1 MAQIIK
7 NRRGSLERISAV
19 SSSFQKGELI
29 ITSGSSN
36 LTTTNGSSILFAAT
50 ESGSVQA
57 VNRFLIGTN
66 APNIF
71 SSSIYNGLVKG
82 VPYYASGSSTLYL
95 LGSDQNSI
103 PDLTGNITN
112 FSASVAIS
120 ISASIAASTF
130 GNLVGKPAGLVSGS
144 SQIVLNNA
152 DKTGFDTDDV
162 SEGTRLYYTD
172 ARVKTKL
179 NTETVVSGS
188 SQITIT
194 STTGFT
200 DYSGSVSASLGALS
214 ASVGSGNVGISITNL
229 YCEY

>member
-7 NRRGSLERISAV
+7 NRRGSLERLSAAT
-19 SSSFQKGELI
+19 SSFQKGELI

-57 VNRFLIGTN
+57 VNRFMIGDN

-95 LGSDQNSI
+95 LGSDQNDI
-103 PDLTGNITN
+103 PDLTGNISN

-144 SQIVLNNA
+144 SQIVLNDA
-152 DKTGFDTDDV
+152 DKTGFNTDDV
-162 SEGTRLYYTD
+162 NEGSNLYYTD

-188 SQITIT
+188 IQVDITA
-194 STTGFT
+194 TTGFST
-200 DYSGSVSASLGALS
+200 FSGS
-214 ASVGSGNVGISITNL
+214 ISSSFAIIDGGT
-229 YCEY
+229 Y